1 MIKYTEEIKAMNLWE
16 KIANISGE
24 IENLQKDDKVGF
36 GSSAYKAISIE
47 KVVKVVGEKMNKYG
61 VVIYP
66 IQQSYNRTDERVIKK
81 DGTEGINRISDVDV
95 TYQVVNIHNPQE
107 QIITVASGTG
117 VDTQDKGI
125 GKAQTYAYKNML
137 LKLFAIPTGDDTD
150 KIHSDIYTKKLLG
163 EEEKEE
169 AITVEKKASTKET
182 LPKKTNYTNDV
193 NDNQQ
198 TERLITDKQ
207 RQRLYAISKD
217 VDKMVISDIL
227 AKYKFAD
234 SKHITMSKYNAIC
247 EEIEGLKFNN
257 LGV

>member
-1 MIKYTEEIKAMNLWE
+1 MINYSNEIKSMNLWE

-36 GSSAYKAISIE
+36 GNSAYKAISIE
-47 KVVKVVGEKMNKYG
+47 KLVKVVGEKMNKYG

-66 IQQSYNRTDERVIKK
+66 IQQNYNRTDERVIKK

-150 KIHSDIYTKKLLG
+150 KIHSDVYTNKLFG

-169 AITVEKKASTKET
+169 AITVEPKISIGTISEKQLNRFYVLARGKDSNKIKEILTRYGFEKAKDITKDE
-182 LPKKTNYTNDV
+182 
-193 NDNQQ
+193 
-198 TERLITDKQ
+198 
-207 RQRLYAISKD
+207 
-217 VDKMVISDIL
+217 
-227 AKYKFAD
+227 
-234 SKHITMSKYNAIC
+234 YNSIC
-247 EEIEGLKFNN
+247 EEIEKLEVLVGA
-257 LGV
+257 

>member
-1 MIKYTEEIKAMNLWE
+1 MIKYTEEIKTMNLWE

-36 GSSAYKAISIE
+36 GNGAYKAISIE

-66 IQQSYNRTDERVIKK
+66 ISQTYNRTDERVIKK

-150 KIHSDIYTKKLLG
+150 KIHSDIYTNKLLG
-163 EEEKEE
+163 VEEGKEE
-169 AITVEKKASTKET
+169 VIKEKKN
-182 LPKKTNYTNDV
+182 NYT

-207 RQRLYAISKD
+207 RQRLYAISSGI
-217 VDKMVISDIL
+217 DKIVISDIL

-234 SKHITMSKYNAIC
+234 SKHITMSKYDDIC
-247 EEIEGLKFNN
+247 NEIEGLKNKS
-257 LGV
+257 LGA

>member
-36 GSSAYKAISIE
+36 GNSAYKAISIE
-47 KVVKVVGEKMNKYG
+47 KVVKVVGEKMTKYG

-150 KIHSDIYTKKLLG
+150 KIHSDVYTNKLLG
-163 EEEKEE
+163 EEEAVTIEPKTSMGIISEEQMKELYLVGYKAGYTYKKVDE
-169 AITVEKKASTKET
+169 AIKNNYGKAVKDITIEEYKNAIDGFQKIKASK
-182 LPKKTNYTNDV
+182 V
-193 NDNQQ
+193 G
-198 TERLITDKQ
+198 
-207 RQRLYAISKD
+207 A
-217 VDKMVISDIL
+217 
-227 AKYKFAD
+227 
-234 SKHITMSKYNAIC
+234 
-247 EEIEGLKFNN
+247 
-257 LGV
+257 

>member
-1 MIKYTEEIKAMNLWE
+1 MIKYTEEIKSMNLWE

-81 DGTEGINRISDVDV
+81 DGSEGINRISDVDV

-150 KIHSDIYTKKLLG
+150 KIHSDIYTKNLLG

-182 LPKKTNYTNDV
+182 LPKKTNYTKE
-193 NDNQQ
+193 DN
-198 TERLITDKQ
+198 RLITDKQ

-227 AKYKFAD
+227 AKYDFAD
-234 SKHITMSKYNAIC
+234 SKHITMGKYNAIC
-247 EEIEGLKFNN
+247 DEIESLKVNN

>member
-1 MIKYTEEIKAMNLWE
+1 MIKYTEEIKTMNLWE

-24 IENLQKDDKVGF
+24 IENLQKDDKVGY
-36 GSSAYKAISIE
+36 GNSAYKAISIE

-66 IQQSYNRTDERVIKK
+66 IQQNYNRTDERVIKK

-150 KIHSDIYTKKLLG
+150 KIHSDVYTDKLLG
-163 EEEKEE
+163 KEEEE
-169 AITVEKKASTKET
+169 AITVE
-182 LPKKTNYTNDV
+182 PKISMGTIS
-193 NDNQQ
+193 
-198 TERLITDKQ
+198 EKQ
-207 RQRLYAISKD
+207 LNRFY
-217 VDKMVISDIL
+217 IL
-227 AKYKFAD
+227 ARGKD
-234 SKHITMSKYNAIC
+234 SNKIKEILIRYGFEKAKDITKDKYNSIC
-247 EEIEGLKFNN
+247 DEIEKLEVLVGA
-257 LGV
+257 